1 MMNVILKVTIFQTA
15 AHKNAKRGMGS
26 KSRAHGPHEL
36 TSRPS
41 GREMPLCLKHC
52 PWTTCR
58 RGPGLYSS
66 LWQSKQVRTAGEG
79 LL

>member
-41 GREMPLCLKHC
+41 GRDAPL
-52 PWTTCR
+52 
-58 RGPGLYSS
+58 
-66 LWQSKQVRTAGEG
+66 SKA
-79 LL
+79 LPLDHL